1 MIWTL
6 SYNVD
11 FLIAGHLHVWIE
23 LSVTSDLQWYFTGVR
38 YFINI
43 SRIQMY
49 IVQNEKKP
57 VIYMIVIQNGGG
69 EKNSEVSGFFSILKQ
84 FLFSILN
91 YSQDILKFFRLL
103 WIHVPFVIL
112 YVFYCLNPVTTIYT
126 IYSPPLPPLELERIL
141 DCIIFINTVKPV
153 LCDLSREQ
161 SNMVT

>member
-1 MIWTL
+1 MI
-6 SYNVD
+6 
-11 FLIAGHLHVWIE
+11 LHRCQIFY
-23 LSVTSDLQWYFTGVR
+23 QY
-38 YFINI
+38 
-43 SRIQMY
+43 
-49 IVQNEKKP
+49 
-57 VIYMIVIQNGGG
+57 IQNTNVYSSKWKKTGDIHDCNSKWGGG